1 MLPFGATVLEFSIAT
16 FFSAFIGIALII
28 AASKFVR
35 ARYIAAFAFGVYLWF
50 FTDTIGDANYLNV
63 NAGPVFSSYTFCLV
77 VLFLVG
83 LVAFF
88 AVDGRL
94 FAVGEETARYGMIV
108 AVLAALAVGVHGFG
122 EGADIGYTSSQTSIG
137 SFLASFGG
145 VDAGISWVIH
155 KMCEPTIA
163 AACYAAYAGIDRK
176 RFVDKA
182 LDALILAAVF
192 VVPAVIGWAA
202 GYFVTFDHT
211 YIFALGLGA
220 SAYAAARVVRTMFIG
235 AGERSSGVSVKVALA
250 IFVGFL
256 CIFMG
261 ALLHS

>member
-1 MLPFGATVLEFSIAT
+1 LIVIRVLPFGATVLEFSIAT
-16 FFSAFIGIALII
+16 FFSSFIGIALII

-108 AVLAALAVGVHGFG
+108 AVLAALAGGF
-122 EGADIGYTSSQTSIG
+122 T
-137 SFLASFGG
+137 AS
-145 VDAGISWVIH
+145 A
-155 KMCEPTIA
+155 K
-163 AACYAAYAGIDRK
+163 
-176 RFVDKA
+176 
-182 LDALILAAVF
+182 ALILATHH
-192 VVPAVIGWAA
+192 PRHLL
-202 GYFVTFDHT
+202 DHSLPRSGGST
-211 YIFALGLGA
+211 PEFHGSSTRCA
-220 SAYAAARVVRTMFIG
+220 SRP
-235 AGERSSGVSVKVALA
+235 
-250 IFVGFL
+250 
-256 CIFMG
+256 
-261 ALLHS
+261 